1 MSRSNLKN
9 VIFLT
14 LLTLNAQAFAQ
25 SFTAGLWSSK
35 ESLELNGI
43 PLPSSTDEECITI
56 AQAKDAKATIAKE
69 LKKKGCWLLKWVYKN
84 QHLDAEIK
92 CNNDD
97 MDASGKL
104 SGSFTHESY
113 NLKGTAKGTYKQ
125 ILPAIAELKLSGQR
139 VSACKP

>member
-1 MSRSNLKN
+1 MKKIL
-9 VIFLT
+9 FLT
-14 LLTLNAQAFAQ
+14 LFVLNAYAFAQ
-25 SFTAGLWSSK
+25 SFSPGLWTSK

-43 PLPSSTDEECITI
+43 PLPSSNDEECITKE
-56 AQAKDAKATIAKE
+56 QAKNAKATIEKE
-69 LKKKGCWLLKWVYKN
+69 LKKKGCLLSKWVYKN

-104 SGSFTHESY
+104 SGSFTNKSY

-125 ILPAIAELKLSGQR
+125 ILPAIAKLKLSGQW
-139 VSACKP
+139 VSGCKP